1 MENKP
6 PRKAKPGHH
15 WVEVYGRGPNNH
27 YWYEA
32 EDPPEE
38 FYFGIYEEVLPDG
51 TIVEHKIKHAKFNKE
66 PQILNDEWIINLRG
80 KNGKS

>member
-32 EDPPEE
+32 EDPPED
-38 FYFGIYEEVLPDG
+38 FYIEPV
-51 TIVEHKIKHAKFNKE
+51 KINKE

-80 KNGKS
+80 KKDGKS